1 MDLTL
6 SLSML
11 ITIGGILV
19 SVTTAF
25 AVVKTKVNAL
35 EGELNEAKAMAT
47 KLKDE
52 LDRYREDDRV
62 RIALLEQ
69 NQASHAAELAEIKS
83 DIKTT
88 MKNVQEIKE
97 AILTLKK
104 GEK

>member
-1 MDLTL
+1 
-6 SLSML
+6 ML

-19 SVTTAF
+19 SVATAF

-35 EGELNEAKAMAT
+35 EEELNEAKAMAA
-47 KLKDE
+47 KLKEE
-52 LDRYREDDRV
+52 LDRYREDERV

-69 NQASHAAELAEIKS
+69 NQAAHATELAEIKS

-88 MKNVQEIKE
+88 MRNVQEIKE

>member
-6 SLSML
+6 SLSL
-11 ITIGGILV
+11 CITIGGILV
-19 SVTTAF
+19 SVATAF
-25 AVVKTKVNAL
+25 AVVKTKVSAL
-35 EGELNEAKAMAT
+35 EEEVEEAKKMAV

-52 LDRYREDDRV
+52 REDLKV
-62 RIALLEQ
+62 RIAVLER
-69 NQASHAAELAEIKS
+69 NQAAHTDELAEIKS

-104 GEK
+104 GEA

>member
-6 SLSML
+6 SLSL
-11 ITIGGILV
+11 CITIGGILV
-19 SVTTAF
+19 SVATAF
-25 AVVKTKVNAL
+25 AVVKTKVSAL
-35 EGELNEAKAMAT
+35 EEEVAEAKNMAA

-52 LDRYREDDRV
+52 REDLKV
-62 RIALLEQ
+62 RIAVLER
-69 NQASHAAELAEIKS
+69 NQAAHTDELAEIKS

-104 GEK
+104 GEV